1 MRKIDAILLSAL
13 IIYDYSAQ
21 SLVDSDAYSLGQ
33 ALTSETN
40 TSKEHSPANA
50 LFSELPEGENNT
62 VRSIK
67 HIYSLPASTT
77 SENTITYHELAKINP
92 VAVNHTVA
100 TVQPD
105 AAQPETVLSGENI
118 IEGENVIEEEDVI
131 ENAEAIAVTEA
142 VPENAPVAEPIAD
155 ETEANQSTVTYTIE
169 TVSIDKQAI
178 AEDPASLDTD
188 GDGIYDYEDKCQGIA
203 GVARFEG
210 CPVPDGDGDG
220 VNDEEDRCPAEAGA
234 IENSGCPLTV
244 QQEIQPAAVEETAT
258 VVNSEVRN
266 EKKDIKR
273 FSNEVSLGFNGTVLT
288 TEDFNIVLQFADIL
302 IRQQEVKV
310 EVSAAKDNTNINY
323 LVTYLK
329 DLGVNTKQV
338 VVSNKGNDMNADRD
352 KVYMQLKF

>member
-21 SLVDSDAYSLGQ
+21 SLVDSDAYNLGQ

-40 TSKEHSPANA
+40 TSKEYSPSNA
-50 LFSELPEGENNT
+50 LFSELPEGDNNT
-62 VRSIK
+62 VRSVK
-67 HIYSLPASTT
+67 HIHALPASAT
-77 SENTITYHELAKINP
+77 SENTITYHELANINP

-100 TVQPD
+100 D
-105 AAQPETVLSGENI
+105 AAQPETVLSA
-118 IEGENVIEEEDVI
+118 ENVIE
-131 ENAEAIAVTEA
+131 NTEAIAVTEA
-142 VPENAPVAEPIAD
+142 VSENEAVAD
-155 ETEANQSTVTYTIE
+155 ETEAGHSTVTYAIE
-169 TVSIDKQAI
+169 AVSTDKQAI
-178 AEDPASLDTD
+178 AADPASLDTD

-210 CPVPDGDGDG
+210 CPVPDSDGDG

-234 IENSGCPLTV
+234 IENGGCPLAV
-244 QQEIQPAAVEETAT
+244 QEEIQPAAVEETTLA
-258 VVNSEVRN
+258 VNSEAGNERN
-266 EKKDIKR
+266 NIKR
-273 FSNEVSLGFNGTVLT
+273 FSNEVSLGFNGAVLT

-302 IRQQEVKV
+302 IRQPEVKV

-323 LVTYLK
+323 LATYLK

-338 VVSNKGNDMNADRD
+338 VISNKGNVMDADRD